1 MVESSSFFLEIL
13 SSSSNLMVCRTN
25 IIEAHTQVQNLMKS
39 EYSPEDMQNVNMVS
53 IQDLQAQLD
62 NLM

>member
-1 MVESSSFFLEIL
+1 MMKVVLPPI
-13 SSSSNLMVCRTN
+13 CRTN
-25 IIEAHTQVQNLMKS
+25 IIEAHTQVQNLLKS

-53 IQDLQAQLD
+53 IQELQAQLD

>member
-1 MVESSSFFLEIL
+1 MKVPPIF
-13 SSSSNLMVCRTN
+13 RTN
-25 IIEAHTQVQNLMKS
+25 IIEAHTQVQNLLQS

-62 NLM
+62 SLM